1 MLDDAGL
8 LQLVGDDGDGGA
20 LLDLEGLFLA
30 QRGGAVDLLVQLQD
44 LEAAERHQRRE
55 HQQDQ
60 AAKRE
65 AAAGFFFL
73 VVVFFLP
80 HGLGAGLFG
89 RFLLFFPGLLG
100 HSGLPRGLL
109 GPLGSGRLHLRHLVG
124 IAAVVTVDPHAK
136 NSL

>member
-1 MLDDAGL
+1 MLDNAGL

-20 LLDLEGLFLA
+20 LLDLDGLLLA

-73 VVVFFLP
+73 VVFFLP

-89 RFLLFFPGLLG
+89 RFLFFFLALLGRSGLL
-100 HSGLPRGLL
+100 RGLL
-109 GPLGSGRLHLRHLVG
+109 GLLGGSRLRLRHLVG
-124 IAAVVTVDPHAK
+124 VAAVVTVDPHAK